1 MRAIHQPAWQGAM
14 PALFL
19 QINSALFD
27 KRRNVQRRDLF
38 VGQDKNLQEYFV
50 YFKNFSLPSAAA
62 VSKSRGIL
70 LLYSVYKKPAFF
82 QLSVKIPV
90 FGK

>member
-19 QINSALFD
+19 QIISALFD

-38 VGQDKNLQEYFV
+38 VGQGKNLQEYFV
-50 YFKNFSLPSAAA
+50 YFKNFAQPYL
-62 VSKSRGIL
+62 KNIRH
-70 LLYSVYKKPAFF
+70 
-82 QLSVKIPV
+82 
-90 FGK
+90 